1 MSTLLKTF
9 ARAYALIIA
18 AAFAFITIGTYARV
32 MGWSATFM
40 LLLIVM
46 SGIFAAVVG
55 WRRAATNRS
64 TETHPQSGWYSAI
77 DQ

>member
-55 WRRAATNRS
+55 WRRASHRS
-64 TETHPQSGWYSAI
+64 TETHPQAGWYSAI